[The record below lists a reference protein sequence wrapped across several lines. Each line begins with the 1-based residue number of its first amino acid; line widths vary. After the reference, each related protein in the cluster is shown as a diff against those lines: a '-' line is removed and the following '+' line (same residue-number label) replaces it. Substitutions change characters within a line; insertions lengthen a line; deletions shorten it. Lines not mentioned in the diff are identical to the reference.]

1 MKRVKIHRKIMISYS
16 IVKTKNQMNGF
27 LQKYMVINEPVEIEQ
42 NVINFSSSSKSTE
55 IMRLHSMYRST
66 PKHFLIWP
74 TSAQ

>member
-1 MKRVKIHRKIMISYS
+1 MIPYS

-42 NVINFSSSSKSTE
+42 NVINFSPSSKSTK